1 VKLRLIV
8 ILAIA
13 VLACSKRSS
22 AHVYQPA
29 DVKSDAPTQPPGSR
43 ATKVTEA
50 ALGDPRPSRDDDA
63 VVIDLPF
70 RSLEIDTA
78 LAENLRL
85 TSTQIGAIQHLVSQQ
100 RREIE
105 PLMTQLQSIHEK
117 LVTAVDQGQ
126 SKETELL
133 AATEARV
140 LTKLIIKSARIQAR
154 LHNLLTHAQQKRLE
168 DLNRSRLP

>member
-1 VKLRLIV
+1 
-8 ILAIA
+8 
-13 VLACSKRSS
+13 
-22 AHVYQPA
+22 
-29 DVKSDAPTQPPGSR
+29 
-43 ATKVTEA
+43 
-50 ALGDPRPSRDDDA
+50 
-63 VVIDLPF
+63 
-70 RSLEIDTA
+70 
-78 LAENLRL
+78 
-85 TSTQIGAIQHLVSQQ
+85 
-100 RREIE
+100 
-105 PLMTQLQSIHEK
+105 MTQLQSIHEK